1 MTGRSTEN
9 RRWDVETDLL
19 VIGAGA
25 AGMTAAL
32 VGVLEGLKVIICEKS
47 DMVGGTTATSAGTV
61 WIPGSRQSEAAG
73 VPDSVEAAKTY
84 LAAILGEDAGD
95 PRLATFLATGPAVLD
110 YLQQKTSVAFMPP
123 PVHPDYHAQP
133 GAALGGRALGV
144 APFDGRRLGDD
155 FARVRP
161 PRRAFMVLGG
171 MMVGKTDIPSLLHPF
186 HSLANFSN
194 AVRLLARQALDRIR
208 HPRGTRLIMGNA
220 LVARLLYSLKQR
232 AVEIRYQTQL
242 RELIEDDGRIIG
254 AVFTTNDSDIRIRAR
269 RGVVLATGGIGWS
282 SELRRRLFPD
292 GTQRYSMSPDS
303 NTGDGIL
310 AGERAHGEIAQDI
323 RSPALWMPSSVMPQ
337 EDGHVSVFPHIMLD
351 RAKPGLIA
359 VNRSGARF
367 VNEANSYHDFVEGM
381 LRSHLMTPSI
391 PSFLICDRR
400 FIRDYGLGLI
410 HPGTR
415 DLTRFIKS
423 GYLLQGDSIEK
434 LAQTIGVDGNALTG
448 TIERHNRF
456 AETGVDADFGR
467 GSSELNRFNGD
478 ISNKPNPCM
487 RQIGPGPYFAVAVW
501 PSDLASSAGLRT
513 DANGRVLTTERR
525 PIPGLYAAG
534 ADAASIFRGTY
545 PGPGTMIGP
554 AMVFAWRAAM
564 DIAGKSNALGVT

>member
-1 MTGRSTEN
+1 
-9 RRWDVETDLL
+9 
-19 VIGAGA
+19 
-25 AGMTAAL
+25 MTAAL
-32 VGVLEGLKVIICEKS
+32 VGALEGLNVILCEKS
-47 DMVGGTTATSAGTV
+47 GMVGGTTATSAGTV

-73 VPDSVEAAKTY
+73 VPDSIEAAKTY
-84 LAAILGEDAGD
+84 LAAILGEDAD
-95 PRLATFLATGPAVLD
+95 DVRLAAYLATGPAVLD
-110 YLQQKTSVAFMPP
+110 YLQQNTSVAFMPP

-144 APFDGRRLGDD
+144 LPFDERKLGED
-155 FARVRP
+155 FARLRP
-161 PRRAFMVLGG
+161 PRREFMVLGG
-171 MMVGKTDIPSLLHPF
+171 MMIGKTDIPSLLHPF
-186 HSLANFSN
+186 RSWVNFSN
-194 AVRLLARQALDRIR
+194 AVRLLARQALDRIH

-242 RELIEDDGRIIG
+242 SELIEDDGRIVG
-254 AVFTTNDSDIRIRAR
+254 AVFTTNDGDITIHAR
-269 RGVVLATGGIGWS
+269 RGIVLASGGIGWS

-292 GTQRYSMSPDS
+292 GTQLHSLSPDS

-337 EDGHVSVFPHIMLD
+337 EDGHLSVFPHIMLD

-359 VNRSGARF
+359 VNRSGVRF

-381 LRSHLMTPSI
+381 LRSHQTAPSI
-391 PSFLICDRR
+391 PSFLICDRS
-400 FIRDYGLGLI
+400 FIRDYGLGLV

-415 DLTRFIKS
+415 DLSRFIKS
-423 GYLLQGDSIEK
+423 GYLFQGETIAM
-434 LAQTIGVDGNALTG
+434 LAQAIGVDGDALAG
-448 TIERHNRF
+448 TIERHNQF
-456 AETGVDADFGR
+456 AETGIDEEFGR

-478 ISNKPNPCM
+478 INHKPNPCM
-487 RQIGPGPYFAVAVW
+487 RRIGPGSYFAVAVW

-513 DANGRVLTTERR
+513 DANGRVLTSGRQ
-525 PIPGLYAAG
+525 PIPGLHAAG
-534 ADAASIFRGTY
+534 ADSASIFRGTY

-564 DIAGKSNALGVT
+564 DIAGKSNELGPT

>member
-1 MTGRSTEN
+1 MTGRQTDN
-9 RRWDVETDLL
+9 RRWDAEIDLL

-32 VGVLEGLKVIICEKS
+32 VGALEGLKVIICEKS
-47 DMVGGTTATSAGTV
+47 GMVGGTTATSAGTV

-73 VPDSVEAAKTY
+73 VPDSIEAARTY
-84 LAAILGEDAGD
+84 LAAILGDDAND
-95 PRLATFLATGPAVLD
+95 ARLAAFLATGPAMLD
-110 YLQQKTSVAFMPP
+110 YLQQRTSVAFAPP

-144 APFDGRRLGDD
+144 MPFDGRKLGDD

-161 PRRAFMVLGG
+161 PRREFMVLGG

-186 HSLANFSN
+186 RSWANFSN
-194 AVRLLARQALDRIR
+194 ATRLLTRQALDRIR

-220 LVARLLYSLKQR
+220 LVARLLYSLKQQ
-232 AVEIRYQTQL
+232 AIDIRYQTQL
-242 RELIEDDGRIIG
+242 SELIEDDERIVG
-254 AVFTTNDSDIRIRAR
+254 AVFTTNDREISIRAR
-269 RGVVLATGGIGWS
+269 RGVVLAAGGIGWS
-282 SELRRRLFPD
+282 SELRNRLFPD
-292 GTQRYSMSPDS
+292 DTQRYSMSPDS

-323 RSPALWMPSSVMPQ
+323 RSPALWMPSSVMRQ
-337 EDGHVSVFPHIMLD
+337 DDGHLSVFPHIMLD
-351 RAKPGLIA
+351 RAKPGLMA
-359 VNRSGARF
+359 VNRSGVRF

-381 LRSHLMTPSI
+381 LRAHQTVPSI
-391 PSFLICDRR
+391 PSYLICDRS
-400 FIRDYGLGLI
+400 FVGDYGLGLI

-415 DLTRFIKS
+415 DLTRFLKS
-423 GYLLQGDSIEK
+423 GYLFQGDSIAK
-434 LAQTIGVDGNALTG
+434 LAQAIGVDGGALAG
-448 TIERHNRF
+448 TIERYNRF
-456 AETGVDADFGR
+456 AETGVDEDFGR
-467 GSSELNRFNGD
+467 GTSDLNRFNGD
-478 ISNKPNPCM
+478 PTNKPNPCL
-487 RQIGPGPYFAVAVW
+487 RKIGPGPYFAVAVW

-513 DANGRVLTTERR
+513 DSNGRVLTSTGQ
-525 PIPGLYAAG
+525 PIAGLYAAG

-564 DIAGKSNALGVT
+564 DIAGKSNELGVT

>member
-1 MTGRSTEN
+1 
-9 RRWDVETDLL
+9 
-19 VIGAGA
+19 
-25 AGMTAAL
+25 
-32 VGVLEGLKVIICEKS
+32 
-47 DMVGGTTATSAGTV
+47 MVGGTTATSAGTV

-73 VPDSVEAAKTY
+73 VPDSIASAKTY
-84 LAAILGEDAGD
+84 LAAILGEDAND
-95 PRLATFLATGPAVLD
+95 ARLAAFLATGPAMLD

-144 APFDGRRLGDD
+144 LPFDGRMLGED

-161 PRRAFMVLGG
+161 PRREFMVLGG

-186 HSLANFSN
+186 RSWANFSN
-194 AVRLLARQALDRIR
+194 ATRLLARQALDRIK

-220 LVARLLYSLKQR
+220 LVARLLYSLKQH
-232 AVEIRYQTQL
+232 AVAIRYQTQL
-242 RELIEDDGRIIG
+242 SELIEDDGRIIG
-254 AVFTTNDSDIRIRAR
+254 AVFTTNGGDIRIRAQ

-282 SELRRRLFPD
+282 SELRNRLFPD
-292 GTQRYSMSPDS
+292 GTQRYSMAPDS

-310 AGERAHGEIAQDI
+310 AGERAHGEIANDV

-337 EDGHVSVFPHIMLD
+337 EDSRLAVFPHIMLD

-359 VNRSGARF
+359 VNRSGVRF

-381 LRSHLMTPSI
+381 LRSHRTVPTI
-391 PSFLICDRR
+391 PAFLICDRS
-400 FIRDYGLGLI
+400 FIRDFGLGLI
-410 HPGTR
+410 HPGTG
-415 DLTRFIKS
+415 DLSRFIKA
-423 GYLLQGDSIEK
+423 GYLFEGDSIAQ
-434 LAQTIGVDGNALTG
+434 LAQAIGVDGSALAT

-456 AETGVDADFGR
+456 AETGVDEEFGR

-478 ISNKPNPCM
+478 PDNKPNPCL
-487 RQIGPGPYFAVAVW
+487 RKIGPGPYFAVAVW

-513 DANGRVLTTERR
+513 DINGRVLRSDKQ
-525 PIPGLYAAG
+525 PIPGLYAVG
-534 ADAASIFRGTY
+534 ADSASIFRGTY

-564 DIAGKSNALGVT
+564 DIAGHLDTTQRPPI

>member
-1 MTGRSTEN
+1 MTGRQTEN
-9 RRWDVETDLL
+9 RRWDVEADLV

-32 VGVLEGLKVIICEKS
+32 VGALEGLKVILCEKS
-47 DMVGGTTATSAGTV
+47 DLVGGTTATSAGTV

-73 VPDSVEAAKTY
+73 VPDSIEAAKTY
-84 LAAILGEDAGD
+84 LTAILGEDAGD
-95 PRLATFLATGPAVLD
+95 PRLAAFLATGPAVLD

-144 APFDGRRLGDD
+144 APFDGRKLGDD

-161 PRRAFMVLGG
+161 PRREFMVLGG

-186 HSLANFSN
+186 RSWTNFAN
-194 AVRLLARQALDRIR
+194 AARLLTRQTLDRIK

-220 LVARLLYSLKQR
+220 LVARLLLSLKQH
-232 AVEIRYQTQL
+232 AVEIRYQTQI

-254 AVFTTNDSDIRIRAR
+254 ASFTTSDRDINIHAR

-337 EDGHVSVFPHIMLD
+337 EDGHLSVFPHIMLD

-391 PSFLICDRR
+391 PSFLICDRN

-487 RQIGPGPYFAVAVW
+487 RQIGPGPIS
-501 PSDLASSAGLRT
+501 PSRSGLLTSPAAQACART
-513 DANGRVLTTERR
+513 PT
-525 PIPGLYAAG
+525 AAC
-534 ADAASIFRGTY
+534 
-545 PGPGTMIGP
+545 
-554 AMVFAWRAAM
+554 
-564 DIAGKSNALGVT
+564 